1 MNRPLRR
8 ATPSIIER
16 TGIMTGRAIA
26 SAAAVFDVTTFFVTG
41 SVVDTFGD
49 AMLEPI
55 RREVAHRSRLAHLSN
70 LQVLELSGYNQ
81 PLVAAASVALRSA
94 TASTR

>member
-1 MNRPLRR
+1 
-8 ATPSIIER
+8 
-16 TGIMTGRAIA
+16 MTGRAIA

-55 RREVAHRSRLAHLSN
+55 RREVVHRSRLAHLRG

-94 TASTR
+94 AASNR

>member
-26 SAAAVFDVTTFFVTG
+26 SAAAVFDVTTFYVTG
-41 SVVDTFGD
+41 GVVDTFGD
-49 AMLEPI
+49 AVLEPM
-55 RREVAHRSRLAHLSN
+55 RREVALRSRLTHLSD
-70 LQVLELSGYNQ
+70 LQVFELSGYNQ
-81 PLVAAASVALRSA
+81 PLVSAASVAIRA
-94 TASTR
+94 APASSR

>member
-8 ATPSIIER
+8 ATQSIIER

-26 SAAAVFDVTTFFVTG
+26 SAVAVFDVSTFFITG

-49 AMLEPI
+49 ALLEAI
-55 RREVAHRSRLAHLSN
+55 HREVVLRSRLAHLSN
-70 LQVLELSGYNQ
+70 LQVLELSGSNQ

-94 TASTR
+94 AASTR